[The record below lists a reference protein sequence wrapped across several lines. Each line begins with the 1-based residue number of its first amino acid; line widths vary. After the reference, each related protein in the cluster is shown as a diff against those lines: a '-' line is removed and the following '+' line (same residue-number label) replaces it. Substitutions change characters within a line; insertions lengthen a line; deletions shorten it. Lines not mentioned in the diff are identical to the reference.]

1 MRKLDIVTRINRQ
14 VGIPEREA
22 AKLVD
27 RLLELLKTTLQQ
39 GEPTAISNFGKFTV
53 RRKAARLGRNSRT
66 GEAVIIP
73 AYRAVTFYA
82 SRSLK
87 DEVNF
92 VPREVNIRL
101 AD

>member
-1 MRKLDIVTRINRQ
+1 MRKLDIITRINRQ

-27 RLLELLKTTLQQ
+27 RFLEILKTTLQQ
-39 GEPTAISNFGKFTV
+39 GEPIAISNFGKFTV

-73 AYRAVTFYA
+73 AHRAVTFYA

>member
-1 MRKLDIVTRINRQ
+1 MRKLDIVTRINQQ

-39 GEPTAISNFGKFTV
+39 GEPISICNFGKFAV
-53 RRKAARLGRNSRT
+53 RRKAARLGRNPPT

-73 AYRAVTFYA
+73 AY
-82 SRSLK
+82 
-87 DEVNF
+87 
-92 VPREVNIRL
+92 
-101 AD
+101 